1 MIGLNICKIL
11 VPGHTLTLVSF
22 EPAMT
27 IRRISSGAQTTLM
40 AGWLVL
46 ELSHRTCDAQRQN
59 PRLSWL
65 FVFTTCSRRI
75 SERPEGK
82 GRLSANLEKS

>member
-46 ELSHRTCDAQRQN
+46 ELSHRRQCDAQRQK
-59 PRLSWL
+59 PRLLWL
-65 FVFTTCSRRI
+65 
-75 SERPEGK
+75 
-82 GRLSANLEKS
+82 